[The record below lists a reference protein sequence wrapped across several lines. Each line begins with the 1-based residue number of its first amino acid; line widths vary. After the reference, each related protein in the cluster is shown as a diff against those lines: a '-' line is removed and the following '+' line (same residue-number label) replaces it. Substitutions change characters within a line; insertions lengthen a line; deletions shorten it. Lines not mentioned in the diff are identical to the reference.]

1 MVIPVGFKLAYT
13 GAALVILI
21 VWLRHYGPRN
31 LLWFSDIA
39 LLGAVP
45 ALWLDSALLASVL
58 AVATLLPELL
68 WNLDFALRLA
78 LRRRVTGLTEYMFE
92 RERLLRLRLLSLF
105 HVPLPFVLLW
115 MVASYGYDPRGLAGA
130 ALLAAVV
137 LPASRLAG
145 SPRENINWSHGLGG
159 RPSRWPALAYVPALW
174 AGFTVAVFL
183 PTHWLL
189 GRLAG

>member
-1 MVIPVGFKLAYT
+1 MAIPLWFKLLYT
-13 GAALVILI
+13 GATLVILV

-68 WNLDFALRLA
+68 WNVDFVLRLA

-105 HVPLPFVLLW
+105 HVPLPAILLW
-115 MVASYGYDPRGLAGA
+115 MVGAYGYDSRGLAGA
-130 ALLAAVV
+130 LLLAAVV
-137 LPASRLAG
+137 LPASRFAG

-159 RPSRWPALAYVPALW
+159 RPSAWPASSYLPLLWVGFALL
-174 AGFTVAVFL
+174 VFL

-189 GRLAG
+189 LRFLP

>member
-1 MVIPVGFKLAYT
+1 MTIPLWFKLAYSA
-13 GAALVILI
+13 AALVIVV

-45 ALWLDSALLASVL
+45 ALWLDSALIASVL

-92 RERLLRLRLLSLF
+92 RDRLLRLRLLSLF
-105 HVPLPFVLLW
+105 HVPLPLVLLW
-115 MVASYGYDPRGLAGA
+115 MVADYGYDPRGLAGA
-130 ALLAAVV
+130 LLLAAVV

-145 SPRENINWSHGLGG
+145 SGRENINWTYGLGQ
-159 RPSRWPALAYVPALW
+159 RLSIWPAAAYLPALW
-174 AGFTVAVFL
+174 AGFALLVFL
-183 PTHWLL
+183 PTHGLL
-189 GRLAG
+189 QRLAG